1 MNGNE
6 VLQQS
11 IGFAAY
17 YIQQVMADVSAEDA
31 HRDPGGT
38 MQTIAATYAHAVI
51 STDWQIHS
59 FFSGKPALYE
69 GEWAGK
75 TGVGEVSP
83 MITPEWGKGVQVD
96 LPQLNA
102 YAQAVFGK
110 LMEYVAAAD
119 LDQAVDLSLINAGT
133 QSLGWCLGNLV
144 AGHLAALTGQI
155 AAVKG
160 IYGLKGDAF

>member
-17 YIQQVMADVSAEDA
+17 YIQQVMADVSPEDA

-75 TGVGEVSP
+75 TGVSPASP

-96 LPQLNA
+96 LSQLNA
-102 YAQAVFGK
+102 YAQAVFGA
-110 LMEYVAAAD
+110 LMAFTASAD
-119 LDQAVDLSLINAGT
+119 LDKTIDLSLINSGS
-133 QSLGWCLGNLV
+133 QSLGWCLANLV
-144 AGHLAALTGQI
+144 GGHLTALTGQI